1 MPRIVNNLEELKD
14 LQSTMSGY
22 YAKLHSSLK
31 TDERYYDLDFE
42 TDLRLPHQFTDDAV
56 VLPTAREVVDAA
68 ADQITPDFRRIEV
81 PRRSASPAAT
91 TQARKLQRFY
101 EALLHWIES
110 QAPISPFRE
119 AAKQLPNYGILV
131 GLLLPNIER
140 MGKEPIR
147 ESDETDEEFKERK
160 VEWNDLRKID
170 MPFSLTI
177 VNPQEIMFDPFH
189 DPPMWVIRTTKRFVY
204 DIAAV
209 HPEWTNRTRRGPSS
223 KVDVIEYW
231 DAETR
236 YITINGESA
245 FGDDIEFTDNKLK
258 TIPYIIIGSGLG
270 VDDSDHEPKT
280 RYVGLLRYLRQILN
294 SESRNYSM
302 QDIVIKVGAWPI
314 RVAEGERANEMPDI
328 ELEFG
333 QIQPLPP
340 GVTLRDLTPV
350 LPERVIFEALTLAN
364 SIISSATAPR
374 VIRGMGNAESGFDR
388 QLALNQAKLKYGS
401 MAFGIEQFLRQICV
415 KAGLYIE
422 RGVIPFPVAVVAGAK
437 QDDFFEITG
446 RTFNGHHA
454 VEVKINV
461 LQPDDEIR
469 KQQNAASL
477 VNSGLMSPQTAIT
490 KFFPDVDPGTEMAR
504 ILAARI
510 LFSPEVMATLSQAGV
525 QKLVEKLGLED
536 LLAQVI
542 AQSVGSGNSIQDGR
556 EPKKG
561 IEGAPQAGD
570 KSDQADQR
578 QIDLRELGF

>member
-1 MPRIVNNLEELKD
+1 MPGIVNSLSELKD
-14 LQSTMSGY
+14 LRIAMEGY
-22 YAKLHSSLK
+22 FTKLHNALEV
-31 TDERYYDLDFE
+31 DEHYYDLDFE
-42 TDLRLPHQFTDDAV
+42 ENLRLPHQFTDDAII
-56 VLPTAREVVDAA
+56 LPTAREVVDAA

-81 PRRSASPAAT
+81 PRRSATPAAT

-119 AAKQLPNYGILV
+119 AAKQLPNYGLLI
-131 GLLLPNIER
+131 GLLLPDIDRVGE
-140 MGKEPIR
+140 EPIR
-147 ESDETDEEFKERK
+147 ESDETDDEFNERK
-160 VEWNDLRKID
+160 VEWNDLRKIN
-170 MPFSLTI
+170 MPFSLSI
-177 VNPQEIMFDPFH
+177 INPLEVVFDPFH
-189 DPPMWVIRTTKRFVY
+189 DPPLWVMRITNRFVY
-204 DIAAV
+204 DV
-209 HPEWTNRTRRGPSS
+209 GTMHTNWLNKRRRPQTSQVS
-223 KVDVIEYW
+223 VVEYW
-231 DAETR
+231 DAKSQ
-236 YITINGESA
+236 YIMIDDESA
-245 FGDDIEFTDNKLK
+245 FGDAEFVENELK
-258 TIPYIIIGSGLG
+258 EIPYIIVGSGLG
-270 VDDSDHEPKT
+270 VDDSDHEPRT

-340 GVTLRDLTPV
+340 GVTLRELTPE
-350 LPERVIFEALTLAN
+350 LPERVIFDSMALAN

-374 VIRGMGNAESGFDR
+374 VVRGLGGAESGFDR

-422 RGVIPFPVAVVAGAK
+422 RGIIPFPVSVVAGAK

-461 LQPDDEIR
+461 LEPEDEIR
-469 KQQNAASL
+469 KQQNAAGL
-477 VNSGLMSPQTAIT
+477 VNAGLMSPQTAIT

-510 LFSPEVMATLSQAGV
+510 LFSPDVMSLLSQAGV

-536 LLAQVI
+536 LLERIVQ
-542 AQSVGSGNSIQDGR
+542 QQVGSGNSIQDGR
-556 EPKKG
+556 EPSKG
-561 IEGAPQAGD
+561 ESVPPTPGD
-570 KSDQADQR
+570 RSDQAALR
-578 QIDLRELGF
+578 KTDLRELGF